1 MKRAILI
8 TGFNN
13 WGKTTHIYSMFG
25 RSRFYMGS
33 TYSIPGVN
41 GQFTVESHSNDDFG
55 EDRFV
60 EAVKDRIAQSP
71 PAEKDIFCA
80 FCPTRED
87 YNDSRRILQ
96 GKPFSG
102 FDEIHLLLLKYKW
115 DFHAELRIQE
125 IRNYLSPVANV
136 QFFVVDADA
145 RQTTDASRCQAR
157 ESQIVSYLKR
167 LYP

>member
-1 MKRAILI
+1 MKRAILL

-25 RSRFYMGS
+25 RSRFYLGS

-41 GQFTVESHSNDDFG
+41 GQFTVESRSNDDFG

-60 EAVKDRIAQSP
+60 KAIKDRIAHSP
-71 PAEKDIFCA
+71 SGEKDIFCA
-80 FCPTRED
+80 FCPTRDD
-87 YNDSRRILQ
+87 YNDSRRILR

-125 IRNYLSPVANV
+125 IRDYLSPVANV

-145 RQTTDASRCQAR
+145 HQTTDVLRSKTR
-157 ESQIVSYLKR
+157 EQQIVSYLMH
-167 LYP
+167 LYS

>member
-1 MKRAILI
+1 MKRAILL

-25 RSRFYMGS
+25 RSRFNKGC
-33 TYSIPGVN
+33 TYAIPGVN
-41 GQFTVESHSNDDFG
+41 GKFTVESHSNDDFR
-55 EDRFV
+55 EEPFV
-60 EAVKDRIAQSP
+60 EAVEDRIAQSP
-71 PAEKDIFCA
+71 SDEKDIFCA

-87 YNDSRRILQ
+87 NNDSRRILQ
-96 GKPFSG
+96 GQPFSS
-102 FDEIHLLLLKYKW
+102 FDEVHLLLLKYKW

-125 IRNYLSPVANV
+125 IRDYLSSVANV

-145 RQTTDASRCQAR
+145 RQTSDAARCQAR
-157 ESQIVSYLKR
+157 EHQIVSHLKR

>member
-25 RSRFYMGS
+25 RSRFYKGC

-60 EAVKDRIAQSP
+60 EAVKDRISQSP
-71 PAEKDIFCA
+71 PMEKDIFCA

-96 GKPFSG
+96 GKLFSG

-125 IRNYLSPVANV
+125 IRNYLSLVANV
-136 QFFVVDADA
+136 QFCVVDADA
-145 RQTTDASRCQAR
+145 RQTTDSSRFQAR

>member
-1 MKRAILI
+1 MKRAVLL

-25 RSRFYMGS
+25 RSRFYFGS
-33 TYSIPGVN
+33 TYSIGGVN

-55 EDRFV
+55 EERFV
-60 EAVKDRIAQSP
+60 EAVQERIAQAPSNQ
-71 PAEKDIFCA
+71 KDILCA
-80 FCPTRED
+80 FCPTRENN
-87 YNDSRRILQ
+87 NDSRRILQ
-96 GKPFSG
+96 AKPFSS

-125 IRNYLSPVANV
+125 IRNYLSQVQNV
-136 QFFVVDADA
+136 HFFVVDADA
-145 RQTTDASRCQAR
+145 RQTTDASRSQAR
-157 ESQIVSYLKR
+157 ENQIVSYLKR